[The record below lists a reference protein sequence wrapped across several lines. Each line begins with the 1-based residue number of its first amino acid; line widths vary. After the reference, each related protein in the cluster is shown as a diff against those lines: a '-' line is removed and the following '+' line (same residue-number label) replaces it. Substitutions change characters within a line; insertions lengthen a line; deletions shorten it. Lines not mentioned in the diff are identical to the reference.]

1 MALQPSDMIRD
12 THLKSMLD
20 VVLESSQKRLS
31 ELRTQLKED
40 PQKLATKEREFMF
53 RECAKLECLGN
64 LQVKLDEYREK
75 NSPPECR
82 TKSQRSRII
91 HQ

>member
-31 ELRTQLKED
+31 ELRTRLKDD
-40 PQKLATKEREFMF
+40 PTTRNRYSLEFKE
-53 RECAKLECLGN
+53 
-64 LQVKLDEYREK
+64 
-75 NSPPECR
+75 
-82 TKSQRSRII
+82 KSRFKAF
-91 HQ
+91 